1 MHILLVLLLAQA
13 APDRPAGDT
22 RKHLQ
27 VLQAVPESQ
36 LFLVMNA
43 VSQSLDVH
51 CDYCHVRVDDK
62 WQWERDDKPKKDAAR
77 KMMKMVVD
85 LNRANFS
92 GSTKVTCFT
101 CHRGS
106 LKPAALLPLPPSD
119 RSNPPAAAALP
130 SARAVLDAYYSAV
143 GRDIASTFRTT
154 VMRATDERSEG
165 RISTV
170 EYTLKGPDK
179 IHVTRTAAGQE
190 PISQAIDGTSGWS
203 LVAGEQHTLT
213 AGQVDQVR
221 RSMAVFEPIKVTAPA
236 EALSVAGVD
245 VVSGRPA
252 YVLVTDPAA
261 AQSTRY
267 YFDAQ
272 NGLLLRQ
279 LSSTV
284 MGIVYLQE
292 QIDFEDYRD
301 TDGVKLP
308 FTIRI
313 SDVAPYDNSVRRFTQ
328 IRHNVVVDDAI
339 FHPRL
344 P

>member
-1 MHILLVLLLAQA
+1 MHMLLVLLLAQA
-13 APDRPAGDT
+13 APDRPAGET

-51 CDYCHVRVDDK
+51 CDYCHVRVDEK
-62 WQWERDDKPKKDAAR
+62 WQWERDDKPKKEAAR

-85 LNRANFS
+85 LNRASFS
-92 GSTKVTCFT
+92 DAPKVTCFT

-106 LKPAALLPLPPSD
+106 LKPAALLPLPPRD
-119 RSNPPAAAALP
+119 RTNPPAAAALP

-143 GRDIASTFRTT
+143 GRDIAATFRTT

-165 RISTV
+165 RSSTV

-179 IHVTRTAAGQE
+179 MHITRTAAGQE
-190 PISQAIDGTSGWS
+190 PISQAIDGATGWNRI
-203 LVAGEQHTLT
+203 AGQQHTLT
-213 AGQVDQVR
+213 AAQVDQVR
-221 RSMAVFEPIKVTAPA
+221 RSMAVFEPIKVSARA
-236 EALSVAGVD
+236 EGLTVTGIEAVNGH
-245 VVSGRPA
+245 PA
-252 YVLVTDPAA
+252 YVLASDPAA
-261 AQSTRY
+261 PQTIRY

-279 LSSTV
+279 VSSTP

-313 SDVAPYDNSVRRFTQ
+313 SDVAPYDNSLRRFME
-328 IRHNVVVDDAI
+328 IRHNVAVDDAM
-339 FHPRL
+339 FRPRL